1 MSASQ
6 GAPSAQEL
14 LEAVQALVQIEAA
27 LAGLSAKARE
37 AFLLC
42 YLEGLTHA
50 QIAQQLG
57 VSTRMVQKYLIQ
69 ALTHCHSALED

>member
-1 MSASQ
+1 MSANQ

-14 LEAVQALVQIEAA
+14 LEAVQALMQIEAA
-27 LAGLSAKARE
+27 LAGLSAKARQ

-42 YLEGLTHA
+42 YLEGQTHA

-57 VSTRMVQKYLIQ
+57 VSTKMIQKYLIQ
-69 ALTHCHSALED
+69 ALTHCHLALEG